1 MRYNLSRISEFLQT
15 HAEELENIGLGDCET
30 KNISDKIKSII
41 LFYQEN
47 KERVLKY
54 DPQLEGVFNAAIDTI
69 KKTESGKKVMDL
81 SQYFGH
87 KKVKFLS
94 HLSSKLLTFFRC

>member
-54 DPQLEGVFNAAIDTI
+54 DPG
-69 KKTESGKKVMDL
+69 
-81 SQYFGH
+81 
-87 KKVKFLS
+87 
-94 HLSSKLLTFFRC
+94 